1 MLRLNNGGGTLLLL
15 PRAISSHVMR
25 RWSTGL
31 LVVACLVATQA
42 CLLGSPKN
50 AAATPG
56 IGDTCLVGTWTLEK
70 ETNGSGYKLNGEPV
84 AVKGGGGAT
93 VKFAS
98 SGAESGSFDGSDP
111 LIGDYQ
117 GHQLSILIS
126 GSYEFTIQASDGK
139 YAETGTKT
147 QLPTTA
153 TVDGQPITYHSSYEP
168 SNGTYEC
175 SSTQLTMT
183 TEDGDQTNVWSP
195 A

>member
-1 MLRLNNGGGTLLLL
+1 MLGLVNGGAAPLLL
-15 PRAISSHVMR
+15 PAAISSHVMR
-25 RWSTGL
+25 RWSTCL
-31 LVVACLVATQA
+31 LVVACLAAAPA
-42 CLLGSPKN
+42 CLLGGPKN
-50 AAATPG
+50 AAATAT
-56 IGDTCLVGTWTLEK
+56 IGDRCLVGTWTLEK
-70 ETNGSGYKLNGEPV
+70 ETNTSGYKLNNEPV
-84 AVKGGGGAT
+84 AVKGAGGAT

-126 GSYEFTIQASDGK
+126 GSYEFTIHAGEGK
-139 YAETGTKT
+139 YAEKGTKT

-175 SSTQLTMT
+175 SSTQLTTT
-183 TEDGDQTNVWSP
+183 TEDGVQTNVWSR

>member
-1 MLRLNNGGGTLLLL
+1 MLGLFNDGAALLLL

-25 RWSTGL
+25 RWSTCL
-31 LVVACLVATQA
+31 LVVAFLLATPA
-42 CLLGSPKN
+42 CLLGGPKN

-56 IGDTCLVGTWTLEK
+56 IGDKCLVGTWTLET
-70 ETNGSGYKLNGEPV
+70 ETNTSGYRLNSEPV
-84 AVKGGGGAT
+84 AVKGAGGAT

-111 LIGDYQ
+111 LIGDYK

-126 GSYEFTIQASDGK
+126 GPYQFTIHAGGGK
-139 YAETGTKT
+139 YAEKGTKA

-153 TVDGQPITYHSSYEP
+153 TVDGAPITYHSSYEP
-168 SNGTYEC
+168 SNGTYQC

-183 TEDGDQTNVWSP
+183 TEDGVQTNLLSR